1 MWVRFVGV
9 DCCFILLLCWFVWFS
24 NADLL
29 GWNARVCVGLIWAY
43 VSSWGLVFCWIAWC
57 LGLIFEFGFLR
68 GCFVMVVLVYLS
80 MGVCGLFLL
89 FVCTCFDLILVW
101 LVYFYWCF
109 WVFVC
114 VIKLL
119 FVLVC

>member
-9 DCCFILLLCWFVWFS
+9 DCCFILLLCWFVWFG

-68 GCFVMVVLVYLS
+68 GVLLWWFWFICLWEFVVCF
-80 MGVCGLFLL
+80 
-89 FVCTCFDLILVW
+89 
-101 LVYFYWCF
+101 FY
-109 WVFVC
+109 
-114 VIKLL
+114 L
-119 FVLVC
+119 FVLVLI